1 MPRPPAKRS
10 RPTSKAVPA
19 STQNGPSKPGR
30 DGASS
35 GGTPKASTE
44 NTHGTRGASYLDTD
58 TQDSEIV
65 RQLRSQ
71 TPMTKTYEQAVES
84 SPAAATGSRP
94 PTRARGYSSTLSIAG
109 RKGDMSSK
117 IPGTPAF
124 ESSVLSNF
132 RRRPRQPSI
141 LQMMQA
147 EDGSSDF
154 DDDFL
159 GGLSPEDEST
169 PLNLSRGK
177 SLVLR
182 SAASPSP
189 SRPSLP
195 SSERSRKRKLSTE
208 NRDMAKSPSTEIEAG
223 VDLPDPSEQE
233 SDLSEPASP
242 PQRSES
248 PEQFNQTM
256 RSPMSS
262 SALSSPSHSDST
274 PTAHRM
280 TGRAETRHKQA
291 VDQKASLSTAI
302 LQNKFLPRRQQR
314 HHDGTDFGVASDQD
328 DDDLSFAPSQPSY
341 KSRPNRENKSNI
353 LSSTRTRAVQQKTQN
368 AIGGKE
374 KANTRSSRSK
384 QRKEQMTANSS
395 TYRSNS
401 RGATA
406 MNKENQPVEMSSP
419 LSSPPP
425 SDALESESGSDADT
439 GPNYISEELK
449 LQAKKFAEVDRWEM
463 EFEEVVVSGSQGS
476 PSR

>member
-10 RPTSKAVPA
+10 RPTTKAVPA

-30 DGASS
+30 DGVSS
-35 GGTPKASTE
+35 GDTPKASPK
-44 NTHGTRGASYLDTD
+44 NTHGTRGASHLETSA
-58 TQDSEIV
+58 QDSEIV

-84 SPAAATGSRP
+84 SPATATGSRP

-117 IPGTPAF
+117 VPGTPAF

-147 EDGSSDF
+147 EDGSSDL

-189 SRPSLP
+189 SRHSLP

-208 NRDMAKSPSTEIEAG
+208 NRDMAKSPSTEMGSG
-223 VDLPDPSEQE
+223 VDLPESSGEE
-233 SDLSEPASP
+233 SDLSEPPSP
-242 PQRSES
+242 AQRSES
-248 PEQFNQTM
+248 PEQFNRTM

-274 PTAHRM
+274 PTAHRL
-280 TGRAETRHKQA
+280 TGRAATRRKQA
-291 VDQKASLSTAI
+291 VDPKASLSTAI
-302 LQNKFLPRRQQR
+302 LQDKFLPRRQQR
-314 HHDGTDFGVASDQD
+314 HHDGTDLGVASDQD
-328 DDDLSFAPSQPSY
+328 DDDLSFALSQPSY
-341 KSRPNRENKSNI
+341 KSRRNRETKPKNP
-353 LSSTRTRAVQQKTQN
+353 SSSRTRAAKQKTQK
-368 AIGGKE
+368 AIGSEE
-374 KANTRSSRSK
+374 KANTRSSRLK
-384 QRKEQMTANSS
+384 QRKEQVNANPS

-401 RGATA
+401 HGATG
-406 MNKENQPVEMSSP
+406 MNKENQPVETSSP

-425 SDALESESGSDADT
+425 SDALGSESESEADT
-439 GPNYISEELK
+439 ESNFISEELK

>member
-1 MPRPPAKRS
+1 
-10 RPTSKAVPA
+10 
-19 STQNGPSKPGR
+19 
-30 DGASS
+30 
-35 GGTPKASTE
+35 
-44 NTHGTRGASYLDTD
+44 
-58 TQDSEIV
+58 
-65 RQLRSQ
+65 
-71 TPMTKTYEQAVES
+71 MTKAYEQAVES

-208 NRDMAKSPSTEIEAG
+208 NRDMAKSPSTEIETG
-223 VDLPDPSEQE
+223 VDLPEPSEQE

-242 PQRSES
+242 PQRFDS
-248 PEQFNQTM
+248 PEQFNRTM

-262 SALSSPSHSDST
+262 SVLSSPSHSDST
-274 PTAHRM
+274 PTIHRM

-291 VDQKASLSTAI
+291 VDQNASLSTAF
-302 LQNKFLPRRQQR
+302 LQNKLLPRRQQR
-314 HHDGTDFGVASDQD
+314 HQDGTDFGVASDQD

-341 KSRPNRENKSNI
+341 KSRPNRKNRPENS
-353 LSSTRTRAVQQKTQN
+353 SSTRTRAVQQKTQN
-368 AIGGKE
+368 SFGGEE
-374 KANTRSSRSK
+374 KANTRSSRLK
-384 QRKEQMTANSS
+384 QRKEQVNANPS
-395 TYRSNS
+395 THRSNS
-401 RGATA
+401 HGATA
-406 MNKENQPVEMSSP
+406 MNKENRPVETSSP

-425 SDALESESGSDADT
+425 SDAFESESEPDADT
-439 GPNYISEELK
+439 KPNFISEELR
-449 LQAKKFAEVDRWEM
+449 LQAKKFAEVDRWQM